1 MTINKKAPALT
12 EAQQTKRLHFIRI
25 IDAVTVIYFTC
36 ILITLF
42 VGVLS

>member
-1 MTINKKAPALT
+1 MTINKKAPAFP
-12 EAQQTKRLHFIRI
+12 EAPKNKRLHFNRI
-25 IDAVTVIYFTC
+25 IDAITVIYLTC

>member
-1 MTINKKAPALT
+1 MTTNKKAPAFP
-12 EAQQTKRLHFIRI
+12 EAKPTKRPHFSRI
-25 IDAVTVIYFTC
+25 IDAITVIYLTC